1 MGGVHPLSLI
11 LVLGSA
17 GSGKTTFAQR
27 LVPELG
33 CAYLNSDTI
42 SEAAFPGDRESLEYL
57 KARPIIYRTLYD
69 VAFANLKLGNSVLID
84 APHVGHIVDPE
95 WRAWVISEPERLG
108 ARLRVI
114 HCVADQSTRRSRLAA
129 RGEARD
135 AGRLANW
142 AEYIRSDPFRSPIPL
157 PHIEIDTGQDMLGNL
172 ALARDYLRGAHASAG
187 SPWTRRTGASK

>member
-17 GSGKTTFAQR
+17 GSGKTTFAQH

-33 CAYLNSDTI
+33 CVYLNSDTI
-42 SEAAFPGDRESLEYL
+42 SEAAFPNDRDSPEYL

-84 APHVGHIVDPE
+84 APHVGHIGDSE
-95 WRAWVISEPERLG
+95 WRAWVMREPEQLG

-114 HCVADQSTRRSRLAA
+114 HCVADQDKRRSRLAS

-135 AGRLANW
+135 AVRLANW
-142 AEYIRSDPFRSPIPL
+142 AEYIRSDPFRSPLPL
-157 PHIEIDTGQDMLGNL
+157 PHIEIDTGQDLQRNL
-172 ALARDYLRGAHASAG
+172 ALARDYLRGGDDSAG
-187 SPWTRRTGASK
+187 